1 MKVLHKVSVVLAVG
15 IGLTAPAIPIIAA
28 PESGWYGRDVDYGN
42 IRGIVDRTQTDL
54 QTAANLEQGSKERDR
69 YHNAQSHLSNL
80 DKELA
85 KGRFDKG
92 KLESAIK
99 ELQNVLNHNTLQAS
113 MRDALMR
120 DVTDLKIARDR
131 R

>member
-1 MKVLHKVSVVLAVG
+1 MKKFHKIGAILT
-15 IGLTAPAIPIIAA
+15 IGLGLAA
-28 PESGWYGRDVDYGN
+28 AGNARYERDVDYGN
-42 IRGIVDRTQTDL
+42 IRGIVDKTQTDL
-54 QTAANLEQGSKERDR
+54 QAAANLEQGSKERDR
-69 YHNAQSHLSNL
+69 YHHAQSHLSNL

-85 KGRFDKG
+85 KGHFDKG

-99 ELQNVLNHNTLQAS
+99 EIQNVLNHNTLQS
-113 MRDALMR
+113 TTRDALMR

>member
-1 MKVLHKVSVVLAVG
+1 MKVLKKAGAIVALG
-15 IGLTAPAIPIIAA
+15 IGLTAIGSAKFD
-28 PESGWYGRDVDYGN
+28 RNVDFSE
-42 IRGIVDRTQTDL
+42 IRGVVDRTQTDL
-54 QTAANLEQGSKERDR
+54 QTAANREQGSKERDR

-80 DKELA
+80 DKELS
-85 KGRFDKG
+85 KGHYDKG

-99 ELQNVLNHNTLQAS
+99 EVQNVLNHNTLQVS
-113 MRDALMR
+113 VRDALMR